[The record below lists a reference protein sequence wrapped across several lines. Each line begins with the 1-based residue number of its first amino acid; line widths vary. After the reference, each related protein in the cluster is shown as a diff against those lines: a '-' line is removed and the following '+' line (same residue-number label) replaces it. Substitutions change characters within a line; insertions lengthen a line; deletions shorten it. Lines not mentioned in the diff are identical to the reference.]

1 MSNLSISDYKNI
13 LKFYNISYRKK
24 SNYKIKKLA
33 ENILAIKFCR
43 CIKTVSRRSKD
54 KSERRAIAICA
65 NSVFTKKKLKYNR
78 FTCKSNPKLIPNKK
92 TRKNLTKHS

>member
-1 MSNLSISDYKNI
+1 MKNLTIADYKKI
-13 LKFYNISYRKK
+13 LKYYKKSYSKK
-24 SNYKIKKLA
+24 SNYKIKKEA
-33 ENILAIKFCR
+33 ENILANKLCK
-43 CIKTVSRRSKD
+43 CIKTISKRN
-54 KSERRAIAICA
+54 KNQRGVIAICA